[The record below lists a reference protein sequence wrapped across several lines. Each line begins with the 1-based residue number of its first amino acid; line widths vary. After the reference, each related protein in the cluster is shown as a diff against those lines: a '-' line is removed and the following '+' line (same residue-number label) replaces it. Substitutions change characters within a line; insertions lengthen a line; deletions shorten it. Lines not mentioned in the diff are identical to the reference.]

1 MKETV
6 PVGSVIGLFTFTDE
20 DKVGVHKVTLS
31 NNANGQFS
39 IAPKTGGGYQVILQK
54 QLDYNKKTSYSIT
67 ILVTNPG
74 SPTFAV
80 RVCSLLVHNLQYP
93 LCCCVAVTTCNVIFC
108 IIDEFV
114 LFVETDEHGPL

>member
-1 MKETV
+1 MKESV

-31 NNANGQFS
+31 NSANGQFS

-80 RVCSLLVHNLQYP
+80 S
-93 LCCCVAVTTCNVIFC
+93 
-108 IIDEFV
+108 
-114 LFVETDEHGPL
+114 